1 MYQLFPPIVPFRTRF
16 LKVSNL
22 HTLYVEESGNPQG
35 KPIISFHGGPGSQT
49 KNDHRQFYNPAKYRI
64 ILFDQRGCGK
74 STPTGEIRENTTQ
87 DLVAD
92 IERIRRE
99 LRIDRWVVHGGSWGS
114 TLALAYAQEHP
125 GTVKALILRGIFT
138 FRQWETDWFMGNARI
153 FFPDRWEEAARVLPP
168 DFKGS
173 VSDYLYSLY
182 TDKESPLQL
191 KTIESFNIWHRSL
204 MKLSVDEADL
214 RKPVSREA
222 VAGERILMH
231 YIRNRAFLR
240 EGQLLENAGRLK
252 GIPSVIIQ
260 GRYDMCCP
268 PRTAWELHKRMPHAD
283 FHMIPTAG
291 HKSDEP
297 GTLEKII
304 EYTEKFSS
312 L

>member
-1 MYQLFPPIVPFRTRF
+1 MHQLFPPIEPFRVHT

-35 KPIISFHGGPGSQT
+35 KPIVSFHGGPGSQT

-74 STPTGEIRENTTQ
+74 STPGGEIRENTTQ

-92 IERIRRE
+92 AERIRRE

-125 GTVKALILRGIFT
+125 ERVKALILRGIFT

-153 FFPDRWEEAARVLPP
+153 FFPDKWEEATRVLPP
-168 DFKGS
+168 GFKGS
-173 VSDYLYSLY
+173 VSDYLYDLY
-182 TDKESPLQL
+182 TEKEHAFQL
-191 KTIESFNIWHRSL
+191 ETIESFNIWHRSL
-204 MKLSVDEADL
+204 MKLIPDADGAS
-214 RKPVSREA
+214 KPMAKEA
-222 VAGERILMH
+222 VWGERILMH
-231 YIRNRAFLR
+231 YIKHRAFLK
-240 EGQLLENAGRLK
+240 EGQLLENASRLS
-252 GIPSVIIQ
+252 GIPAVIIQ

-268 PRTAWELHKRMPHAD
+268 PRTAWELHKKIPHAD
-283 FHMIPTAG
+283 FHMIPAAG

-297 GTLEKII
+297 GILEKII
-304 EYTEKFSS
+304 EYSEKFSA